1 MLSFFNR
8 SVGTA
13 IIIYFEVS
21 ASKVVEALENGPFVG
36 MDILRHGELPGLY
49 FSILTV
55 VQVRHRVVFLTSK
68 IQLPIQLLVVFST
81 LAEIRRIYLSSTGTY
96 PKTAGVL
103 ILWKSQIFLPA
114 STDKIPLWLYFVYYM
129 PILEKNTTLGTTL
142 YAPVHNVHM
151 GLHVALVLTILSAS
165 NTCQKTPSAKLQTV
179 VSLVCFVVMSS

>member
-8 SVGTA
+8 PVGTA

-36 MDILRHGELPGLY
+36 MDILRHGDLPGLY

-55 VQVRHRVVFLTSK
+55 VLVRHRVVFLTSK

-114 STDKIPLWLYFVYYM
+114 STDKIPLRLYFVYYTYEYEV
-129 PILEKNTTLGTTL
+129 PGTR
-142 YAPVHNVHM
+142 Y
-151 GLHVALVLTILSAS
+151 LVLVP
-165 NTCQKTPSAKLQTV
+165 NT
-179 VSLVCFVVMSS
+179 